1 VLTGTDPKGH
11 FPGQTLL
18 SLLSNGVDKKM
29 RVIGSKAKRPILRNV
44 TNAEVESFRKHVQ
57 VVDMIG
63 CEDVNTIV
71 EKVQELSMAEK
82 ALCGC
87 SHCSDDVAVTE
98 LTGAPIIQSKEPE
111 KIQMDK
117 AGYFIVLP
125 QAVKGII
132 TVEHYSYDDKH
143 LRSIEGRDARSL
155 YWTIIDNKWVTQLS
169 HAAYIGKE
177 LAKAEL
183 SIQHGLKY
191 VQDGA

>member
-44 TNAEVESFRKHVQ
+44 TNAEVQSFRKHVQ

-63 CEDVNTIV
+63 CEDVDTII
-71 EKVQELSMAEK
+71 EKTQELSMVQK
-82 ALCGC
+82 TSCDC
-87 SHCSDDVAVTE
+87 SHCSDNATITE
-98 LTGAPIIQSKEPE
+98 ITSTPIVQAIEPE

-117 AGYFIVLP
+117 AGYFVLLP
-125 QAVKGII
+125 QPDKGII
-132 TVEHYSYDDKH
+132 TVEHYSYEDKL
-143 LRSIEGRDARSL
+143 LRTIKGKDARSL
-155 YWTIIDNKWVTQLS
+155 YWTIIEKNWVTQLS
-169 HAAYIGKE
+169 HSAYIGKE

-183 SIQHGLKY
+183 SMKHGFKY